1 MSILNK
7 RLDIEIFVIGSMKNE
22 FISFLSDVFK
32 QSFAETF
39 SWGNYNRYQLTL
51 EKKNLWM
58 NLFFICLKNDKNLDI
73 MLDSFKVLEKKSIIL
88 YLYNGMEVK
97 KDVKDNVPIES
108 CDEELL
114 RIKTKLYQGVLL
126 DENFNKT
133 SDKIKSYIKDLG
145 SCNHEDL
152 KNNLKLLDTKN
163 EDIIFKIGICQSS
176 IFKKSKLVKKNEV
189 QSSSNLDDMCFK
201 TNFNKNENT
210 EDDKTDILNIL
221 QFIVK
226 KHLELSHIND
236 LNNGFLEILPA
247 LNKTSINSIKILNDK
262 NDELSM
268 KKEDYDNKRKIG
280 NKIQDILIKSVD
292 WLIILY
298 ISFCLYKFLVD
309 YNL

>member
-7 RLDIEIFVIGSMKNE
+7 RLDVEIFVIGSMKNE

-39 SWGNYNRYQLTL
+39 SWGNYNRYQLTI

-73 MLDSFKVLEKKSIIL
+73 MMDSFKILEKKSLIL
-88 YLYNGMEVK
+88 YLYNGTEIK
-97 KDVKDNVPIES
+97 KDSKEIPYVENA
-108 CDEELL
+108 DEEFLNL
-114 RIKTKLYQGVLL
+114 KSKLYQGVLIE
-126 DENFNKT
+126 ENFNKT
-133 SDKIKSYIKDLG
+133 CDKIKSYIKDLG
-145 SCNHEDL
+145 SHNHEEL
-152 KNNLKLLDTKN
+152 RNNLKMLDPKN
-163 EDIIFKIGICQSS
+163 DDILFKIGMCQNS
-176 IFKKSKLVKKNEV
+176 ILKKSKLVKKNDV
-189 QSSSNLDDMCFK
+189 QSSSNLEDLCFK
-201 TNFNKNENT
+201 TNFYNKENM
-210 EDDKTDILNIL
+210 EDDKTDILTIL
-221 QFIVK
+221 QFVVK
-226 KHLELSHIND
+226 RHIELSHINET
-236 LNNGFLEILPA
+236 NIIFLDMIPHLSK
-247 LNKTSINSIKILNDK
+247 NTINSIKLLNDK
-262 NDELSM
+262 NDEISM